1 MTVLT
6 PPPKRVYETRV
17 THVRRTPWRR
27 AFAHR
32 SWMWVVD
39 VDATDSVGSRGRISE
54 LVRGRIRAE
63 DHLDGRAGSLR
74 ASLQRFVEREGA
86 TLPDGRVLLAAQPRA
101 LGFCFNPISV
111 WWCLDA
117 DGGLAVTVVEV
128 HNTYG
133 ERHAY
138 LVRPDAV
145 GQAVVDKAMYVS
157 PFHGVDGSYEVAV
170 PLPTQQLHLGVTL
183 KTASGGRFSAA
194 LTGRECSSPPW
205 WAPFASLRDA
215 ARIRIHGI
223 TLWVRRLPIQP
234 RPSHHQ
240 EALQ

>member
-1 MTVLT
+1 MVHVN
-6 PPPKRVYETRV
+6 PPKRVYETRV

-27 AFAHR
+27 AFEHR

-39 VDATDSVGSRGRISE
+39 VDAHDAASARSRIVEAVG
-54 LVRGRIRAE
+54 GRIRAE

-74 ASLQRFVEREGA
+74 ASLQRFVQGEGA
-86 TLPDGRVLLAAQPRA
+86 ALPAGRILLAAQPRA

-117 DGGLAVTVVEV
+117 DGELELAVVEV

-138 LVRPDAV
+138 PLRPNAA
-145 GQAVVDKAMYVS
+145 GRAVVDKAMYVS
-157 PFHGVDGSYEVAV
+157 PFHGVDGSYEVAI
-170 PLPTQQLHLGVTL
+170 PLPTDELHLGVTL
-183 KTASGGRFSAA
+183 QTASGERFSAA
-194 LTGRECSSPPW
+194 LTGRECPAPPW

-223 TLWVRRLPIQP
+223 KLWARRLPIQP
-234 RPSHHQ
+234 RPPHHQ

>member
-1 MTVLT
+1 MNLAH
-6 PPPKRVYETRV
+6 PPKRVYETRV

-27 AFAHR
+27 AFAHP

-39 VDATDSVGSRGRISE
+39 IDACDADVSRGRLVE

-63 DHLDGRAGSLR
+63 DHLDGREGSLR
-74 ASLQRFVEREGA
+74 ASLRRFVEREGG
-86 TLPDGRVLLAAQPRA
+86 TLPEGRVLLAAQPRA

-117 DGGLAVTVVEV
+117 EGSLDIAVVEV

-138 LVRPDAV
+138 LLHPDAA
-145 GQAVVDKAMYVS
+145 GRAVVDKAMYVS

-170 PLPTQQLHLGVTL
+170 PLPTEQLHLGVTL
-183 KTASGGRFSAA
+183 HAESGDRFSAA
-194 LTGRECSSPPW
+194 LTGRECPAPPW

-215 ARIRIHGI
+215 ARIRIHGLK
-223 TLWVRRLPIQP
+223 LWARRLPIQH
-234 RPSHHQ
+234 RPPHHQ

>member
-1 MTVLT
+1 MTVMT
-6 PPPKRVYETRV
+6 QSKRVYETRV
-17 THVRRTPWRR
+17 THVRRKPWRR

-39 VDATDSVGSRGRISE
+39 VDAADRAASGGRLADVLRGRI
-54 LVRGRIRAE
+54 LAE
-63 DHLDGRAGSLR
+63 DHLDGRPGSLR
-74 ASLQRFVEREGA
+74 QSLRRYLEREDIALGE
-86 TLPDGRVLLAAQPRA
+86 GRVLLAAQPRA

-117 DGGLAVTVVEV
+117 DGGLDLAVVEV

-138 LVRPDAV
+138 PLRTDAA
-145 GQAVVDKAMYVS
+145 GRAFVDKAMYVS
-157 PFHGVDGSYEVAV
+157 PFHGVDGSYEVEV
-170 PLPTQQLHLGVTL
+170 PLPTDQIELRVTL
-183 KTASGGRFSAA
+183 RTEAGDRFSAA
-194 LTGRECSSPPW
+194 LTGRERLSPPW

-223 TLWVRRLPIQP
+223 KIWARRLPIQP
-234 RPSHHQ
+234 RPPHHQ

>member
-1 MTVLT
+1 MT
-6 PPPKRVYETRV
+6 PAKRVYETRV

-39 VDATDSVGSRGRISE
+39 VDAADRASSRNALADVWRGRILAS
-54 LVRGRIRAE
+54 
-63 DHLDGRAGSLR
+63 DHLDGRTGSLR
-74 ASLQRFVEREGA
+74 ESVERYLDREGIP
-86 TLPDGRVLLAAQPRA
+86 LPAGRILLAAQPRA

-117 DGGLAVTVVEV
+117 AGALELAVVEV

-138 LVRPDAV
+138 PIRPDRDGRAL
-145 GQAVVDKAMYVS
+145 VDKAMYVS
-157 PFHGVDGSYEVAV
+157 PFHGVDGSYEVEV
-170 PLPTQQLHLGVTL
+170 PLPTDHLDLRVTL
-183 KTASGGRFSAA
+183 RTAAGSRFSAA
-194 LTGRECSSPPW
+194 LTGRERPSPPW

-223 TLWVRRLPIQP
+223 KLWARRLPIQP
-234 RPSHHQ
+234 RPPHQQ